1 MNKTTS
7 NKSIDLSKYS
17 RKELEEAFIKIS
29 IKQEQTELQLK
40 WYEEQYRLSKQKLF
54 GKSSEQHIDGNQL
67 SLPIFNEAESENQL
81 QPLHVEPQLEEERKM
96 DPSKDK
102 RKSKGK
108 RETDLSKLP
117 KQIVE
122 YTLSKEEQVCPTCGS
137 PLHEVRPEIHK
148 ELEVIPAK
156 IIVKET
162 RRMIY
167 SCRTCEKVDTTV
179 PMIMADAPNPVI
191 KGSMASPSLIADIM
205 TKKYVD
211 ATPLYRQEQE
221 YKRRGLP
228 INRQNMSNWMI
239 RVSRDW
245 LKPVYKRM
253 QEMLVSYDVLHADE
267 TELEVLHEPGRE
279 ATTKSYMWM
288 YRTGNGHDPIVLYDY
303 QPSRTGDN
311 AKKFLKGFKGY
322 LQTDAY
328 HGYDKLLKESEAGA
342 AMEVTIVACFAH
354 ARRYFME
361 TLKAVKDK
369 DSYMYTSAYEG
380 VKYIDSM
387 FALEQK
393 LSDLPYEQ
401 RYKERLLHLKPMLE
415 AYFAWI
421 EKEHALALPQSSYG
435 KAITYSF
442 NQKEKLMN
450 ILKDGRLELSN
461 NRAERAIKPFVIGR
475 KNWLFTNTPA
485 GAESSAMIYS
495 IMETAKGNHLIPFE
509 YLKYLFEKLPNMD
522 IANVEEFDKLLPWS
536 KELPTNCFAKQR

>member
-1 MNKTTS
+1 M
-7 NKSIDLSKYS
+7 
-17 RKELEEAFIKIS
+17 
-29 IKQEQTELQLK
+29 
-40 WYEEQYRLSKQKLF
+40 
-54 GKSSEQHIDGNQL
+54 
-67 SLPIFNEAESENQL
+67 
-81 QPLHVEPQLEEERKM
+81 HVEPQLEEEGKV
-96 DPSKDK
+96 DPSNLKP

-108 RETDLSKLP
+108 REKNLSKLQ
-117 KQIVE
+117 KQVVE
-122 YTLSKEEQVCPTCGS
+122 YTLSKEEQVCPKCGN
-137 PLHEVRPEIHK
+137 PLHEVRPEIHR

-162 RRMIY
+162 HRMIY
-167 SCRTCEKVDTTV
+167 SCRTCEMTDITV

-191 KGSMASPSLIADIM
+191 KRSMASPSLIADIM

-245 LKPVYKRM
+245 LKPVYQRM
-253 QEMLVSYDVLHADE
+253 REMLVSYDVIHADE
-267 TELEVLHEPGRE
+267 TELEVLNEPGRE

-288 YRTGNGHDPIVLYDY
+288 YRTGNGHDPIVLFDY
-303 QPSRTGDN
+303 QPSRAGDN

-342 AMEVTIVACFAH
+342 AMAVTIVACFAH
-354 ARRYFME
+354 ARRYFTE
-361 TLKAVKDK
+361 TLTAVSDK
-369 DSYMYTSAYEG
+369 ESYMYTSAYQG
-380 VKYIDSM
+380 VKYIDGM
-387 FALEQK
+387 FALEQE
-393 LSDLPYEQ
+393 LSDLSYEQ
-401 RYKERLLHLKPMLE
+401 RYKERLSDLKPMLE

-421 EKEHALALPQSSYG
+421 EKEYALALPQSSYG

-485 GAESSAMIYS
+485 GAESSAIIYS
-495 IMETAKGNHLIPFE
+495 IIETAKENNLIPFE

-522 IANVEEFDKLLPWS
+522 IANMEELDKLLPWS
-536 KELPTNCFAKQR
+536 KELPSTCYAKQR